1 MATDEEL
8 QGLSKCYVFK
18 SRLQE
23 YAQKVGIK
31 TPVYETT
38 KEGPSHEPSFCSTV
52 IVNDVRYN
60 SLPGFTHRKAA
71 EQSAAEVALLELSK
85 SSDAVQCVSQP
96 VHEIGLCK
104 NLLQEYAQKMNY
116 AVPVYQCQKDTSPG
130 RASVYSC
137 TVEIGGIRYIGAA
150 AATKKEA
157 EIKVARTALLA
168 LQLSD
173 TKSSMGSVGTSELT
187 VLPSRKRRSE
197 SEVTDNKP
205 KRKKVPY
212 RRRMFKRKP
221 SEEIAVEEL
230 ESNGNVRP
238 VSTEGMPQDSVSDD
252 VPHANNVYVEY
263 GPSTASD
270 LTNCRNGSGDLGSV
284 LSPDGNITNLAE
296 EVNMVSPV
304 KPMTVE
310 TMPQYS
316 VFEDISHAN
325 NVNAEPGWSTAQE
338 VNMVSAVEPMTA
350 EAMLQDSVLNDIAH
364 NAEHGSST
372 TKEVY
377 MVSAVKPVT
386 AEGVPQESVSSEI
399 PQSKMSMLSK
409 GCKQPRN

>member
-96 VHEIGLCK
+96 V
-104 NLLQEYAQKMNY
+104 
-116 AVPVYQCQKDTSPG
+116 CQKDTSPG